1 MKVCQAIELPQ
12 TILYAEKNVHQCWSC
27 KRRVGQKEVTG
38 VILGCP
44 LNHISVMLPACEVAE
59 QYMTWVAQCPCEK
72 YDRIEGGKR

>member
-38 VILGCP
+38 VIVGYP
-44 LNHISVMLPACEVAE
+44 LNHISVMLPECEVAE
-59 QYMTWVAQCPCEK
+59 QYMTWVAQCPCGK
-72 YDRIEGGKR
+72 YERRER

>member
-38 VILGCP
+38 VIVGYP
-44 LNHISVMLPACEVAE
+44 LNHISVMLPACKVTE

-72 YDRIEGGKR
+72 YELSTNNGG